1 MLPLTLAPGWLR
13 GLAHIHPLYYTVEA
27 ARLLSS
33 GTIADWTVGEDFL
46 VTAGL
51 TALTL
56 AWASATYREA
66 AR

>member
-1 MLPLTLAPGWLR
+1 LLPLTLAPGWLR
-13 GLAHIHPLYYTVEA
+13 GLAHTHPLYYTVEA
-27 ARLLSS
+27 ARLL
-33 GTIADWTVGEDFL
+33 WTVGEGFL

-56 AWASATYREA
+56 VWATGKYREA

>member
-13 GLAHIHPLYYTVEA
+13 GLAHTHPLYYTVEA
-27 ARLLSS
+27 ARLLST
-33 GTIADWTVGEDFL
+33 GTTANWTVGEGFL

-56 AWASATYREA
+56 VWATGKYREA